1 MKEIKLLVEHME
13 EEIEDAKEY
22 AEEAM
27 HYKAKNASLST
38 TFAELSAQELKHM
51 EMLHTRAEEIITAY
65 RKEHGEPPAD
75 MIAIYNYEHDKIIRK
90 ATEVRTM
97 LEMIKK

>member
-1 MKEIKLLVEHME
+1 MKDIELLVEHME

-27 HYKAKNASLST
+27 HYKAKNASLSS

-75 MIAIYNYEHDKIIRK
+75 MLAVWDYEHKKIIHK
-90 ATEVRTM
+90 AAKTKAIIDM
-97 LEMIKK
+97 LKR